1 MTDQPRHRTVTPP
14 QPATPVRRNF
24 DVTFEFFPPK
34 TDKSNQELWQC
45 IDKLAKVKPQFVS
58 VTYGA
63 GGSTRDRTHA
73 TVEKLLNQTELTPAA
88 HLTCVDASKSEIDS
102 IARGYRDMGVRHLV
116 ALRGDPSV
124 EADTFIPHSNG
135 YASSLEMIEGLMK
148 VSDFD
153 ISVPAYPEPH
163 PDSRSPQADID
174 YLKAKVQSGACRAI
188 TQFFF
193 DNDHFYRFVERAR
206 AAGIFVPIVP
216 GILPITNY
224 AKTASFAK
232 RCGTS
237 IPSWIGD
244 LFEGL
249 DDDPATRELVAA
261 AIAVEQC
268 ADMMA
273 NGIRH
278 FHFYTLNRAELS
290 NAICRTM
297 RMRPDSQLPRVRKRS
312 DFLEAIA

>member
-1 MTDQPRHRTVTPP
+1 MNQPEAIASAPI
-14 QPATPVRRNF
+14 PVRRNF

-34 TDKSNQELWQC
+34 TEKSTQELWQC
-45 IDKLAKVKPQFVS
+45 IEKLSRVQPQFVS

-63 GGSTRDRTHA
+63 GGSTRDRTHS
-73 TVEKLLNQTELTPAA
+73 TVEKILTQTDLTPAA
-88 HLTCVDASKSEIDS
+88 HLTCVDASKNEIDS
-102 IARGYRDMGVRHLV
+102 IAQGYRDIGVRHLV
-116 ALRGDPSV
+116 ALRGDPGNGDVYS
-124 EADTFIPHSNG
+124 PHRDG
-135 YASSLEMIEGLMK
+135 YKSSLDMIDGLMK

-153 ISVPAYPEPH
+153 ISVPAYPEAH

-174 YLKAKVQSGACRAI
+174 YLKAKVESGACRAI

-193 DNDHFYRFVERAR
+193 DNNHFYRFVERAR

-216 GILPITNY
+216 GILPITNF
-224 AKTASFAK
+224 AKTDAFAK
-232 RCGTS
+232 RCGTE
-237 IPSWIGD
+237 IPAWIGE

-268 ADMMA
+268 ADLME

-278 FHFYTLNRAELS
+278 FHFYTLNRANLS
-290 NAICRTM
+290 HAICRTL
-297 RMRPDSQLPRVRKRS
+297 RIRPASSSPHVR
-312 DFLEAIA
+312 EAAELLQETA